1 MKTSKWI
8 HPARIAIFI
17 FLIVLFFN
25 AYSLFTEIR
34 RDIMYHSR
42 TYGLEVLNDYFDEG
56 NYYEIY
62 KKTIENK
69 YSDQDFAVDVSQ
81 YAAFGQYYHYY
92 VMARTHAD
100 SSRYLA
106 LMDEAKE
113 QITWKKIKNVIETLE
128 NDLP

>member
-56 NYYEIY
+56 KEWWGYGLWSIHD
-62 KKTIENK
+62 KLTGR
-69 YSDQDFAVDVSQ
+69 FAVIGAS
-81 YAAFGQYYHYY
+81 A
-92 VMARTHAD
+92 T
-100 SSRYLA
+100 
-106 LMDEAKE
+106 
-113 QITWKKIKNVIETLE
+113 N
-128 NDLP
+128 